1 MFQHGIV
8 GGIDLVRELVEEIG
22 VSVVMKKN
30 DFKTKPVLEGKKV
43 ILRPFQIEDGQLML
57 KFMNDPEIRYFTGS
71 DASDEDANTPISEE
85 ESAQILEWYKTRNE
99 KDDRLDLAII
109 DKENHNVV
117 GEVVFN
123 EYDEDTQSVNF
134 RILIGEKGRGKGLG
148 TEATELFIQY
158 GFETLALQRIELEV
172 YSFNPRAEMVYQ
184 KVGFILE
191 GVKRKNFKYN
201 EELFDT
207 RFYAM
212 LNSDYQKL
220 NRGF

>member
-8 GGIDLVRELVEEIG
+8 RGIDLVRELVEEIG

-43 ILRPFQIEDGQLML
+43 ILRPFQI
-57 KFMNDPEIRYFTGS
+57 
-71 DASDEDANTPISEE
+71 EDANTPISEE

>member
-1 MFQHGIV
+1 M
-8 GGIDLVRELVEEIG
+8 
-22 VSVVMKKN
+22 
-30 DFKTKPVLEGKKV
+30 
-43 ILRPFQIEDGQLML
+43 
-57 KFMNDPEIRYFTGS
+57 
-71 DASDEDANTPISEE
+71 
-85 ESAQILEWYKTRNE
+85 
-99 KDDRLDLAII
+99 
-109 DKENHNVV
+109 V

-148 TEATELFIQY
+148 TEATALFIQY

-172 YSFNPRAEMVYQ
+172 YSFNPRAEMVYK

-191 GVKRKNFKYN
+191 GVKRKNFIYN

-220 NRGF
+220 NR